1 MHCHLCGGEM
11 LAGAAFCQHCGAQRA
26 HEAGTDRQP
35 LRRSQVDRQIAGLC
49 GGIARY
55 LDVDPVFV
63 RVLWVVLSIVPGTI
77 LLGVLAYAVGWL
89 IVPEAAHGTEP
100 IITGGRKRLQR
111 STTDVTI
118 GGVCGGIAEYFQ
130 VDATAVRLLWVVLS
144 VFPRPDRRRRARLR
158 PGLAHHA
165 RPAAG
170 RRPRAGAGPAAA
182 PATSAALGRGRRRRA
197 RVASLRRRNGADSWR
212 SVGAP
217 AEPSGDEW
225 WAGAA

>member
-1 MHCHLCGGEM
+1 MV
-11 LAGAAFCQHCGAQRA
+11 AGAAFCQHCGAQRA

-89 IVPEAAHGTEP
+89 IVPEAVHGTEP
-100 IITGGRKRLQR
+100 IVTGGRKRLQR

-144 VFPRPDRRRRARLR
+144 VFP
-158 PGLAHHA
+158 GLIVGGVLVYVLVWLIMPAPPQVAAPAQAHA
-165 RPAAG
+165 QPQTPPPPPPSDTAG
-170 RRPRAGAGPAAA
+170 AAA
-182 PATSAALGRGRRRRA
+182 P
-197 RVASLRRRNGADSWR
+197 
-212 SVGAP
+212 
-217 AEPSGDEW
+217 E
-225 WAGAA
+225 